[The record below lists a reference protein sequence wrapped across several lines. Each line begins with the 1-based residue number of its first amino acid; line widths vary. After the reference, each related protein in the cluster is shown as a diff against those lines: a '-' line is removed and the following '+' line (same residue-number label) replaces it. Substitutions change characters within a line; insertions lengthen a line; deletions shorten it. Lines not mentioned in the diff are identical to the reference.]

1 MNSNNKTVLAVVGM
15 PGSGKTVACD
25 YLAKKGHPRI
35 YFGQV
40 TFDEMKK
47 QGLEINEANEKKVRE
62 ELRRQHGMATY
73 AILNLPKIY
82 KALETKDLIILESL
96 YSWEEYQIVKKDFND
111 NFKVLLIHAS
121 PATRQQRLEKR
132 PERPL
137 TKEESLSRDQAQIE
151 NSHVAGPIA
160 VADFVVVNEGTA
172 EEMFGAVDNVIK
184 CLMPNDECLVNA

>member
-1 MNSNNKTVLAVVGM
+1 MDLNKTVLAVVGM

-47 QGLEINEANEKKVRE
+47 QDLEINEANEKKVRE
-62 ELRRQHGMATY
+62 ELRRKHGMGTY

-82 KALETKDLIILESL
+82 KALETKDLIVLESL
-96 YSWEEYQIVKKDFND
+96 YSWEEYQIVKKDFGD
-111 NFKVLLIHAS
+111 NFKVLLIHSS
-121 PATRQQRLEKR
+121 PTSRHARLEKR

-137 TKEESLSRDQAQIE
+137 TKEEALSRDEAQIV
-151 NSHVAGPIA
+151 NSHIAGPIA
-160 VADFVVVNEGTA
+160 VADFVVVNEGTV
-172 EEMFGAVDNVIK
+172 EEMFGEVDKVIEK
-184 CLMPNDECLVNA
+184 LNAS